1 MSSKSKVDTIENV
14 AGSGNVSLGSGHNLV
29 VPGNTTVTGSVIT
42 STGFSVGNTAVLGQE
57 IDVSS
62 GDFTLD
68 VAGDIT
74 LDADGGQINLNDG
87 GTNVGKIILNSNQD
101 LLISSRVSDKD
112 VVFSGNDGGSMT
124 EFMRIDS
131 SLGGVITTPGRPAFL
146 AYGSPSVDSLSGSY
160 GHIHS
165 FGNAD
170 GSGYSY
176 DVGNN
181 YTNSTGRF
189 TAPVAG
195 KYYFHGSIYR
205 GQDYTGGAQQMLGF
219 SKNNDNTINLLGTNA
234 VGNQY
239 EQITITGVFHL
250 AANDYVNFV
259 IYNASGSFSI
269 QGSEPRNY
277 FLGYQIS

>member
-1 MSSKSKVDTIENV
+1 MSKISVTTIAGLTSGGDANIVKIESGDTFQANSGIVVDNITID
-14 AGSGNVSLGSGHNLV
+14 G
-29 VPGNTTVTGSVIT
+29 T
-42 STGFSVGNTAVLGQE
+42 E
-57 IDVSS
+57 IDLSS
-62 GDFTLD
+62 GDLTVD
-68 VAGDIT
+68 VAGEIN
-74 LDADGGQINLNDG
+74 LDADGGVINLNDG
-87 GTNVGKIILNSNQD
+87 GTNVGKIILNSNSGD
-101 LLISSRVSDKD
+101 LIISSRVSDKD
-112 VVFSGNDGGSMT
+112 VVFSGNDGGSIT

-181 YTNSTGRF
+181 YDNSTGRF

-234 VGNQY
+234 VGNQF

-250 AANDYVNFV
+250 AASDYVNLM
-259 IYNASGSFSI
+259 IYNASGSFSV